1 MKSFFLLTSIFVI
14 LFTGCSPVKVIDNV
28 PSGSPKGYVEFYYL
42 PGEGDSEFNYSIYST
57 FIERI
62 NFLTLKGEKFY
73 EGHLPGGNL
82 TLEKTSLFIAK
93 RPGEYNFSV
102 RVSTLDT
109 TFPLTIEESKVT
121 RVKILFKNIKRL
133 PEKNVKLSDM
143 PDYFKIEVS
152 QDKPVSFNGDF
163 N

>member
-1 MKSFFLLTSIFVI
+1 MKSFFLLNSILVI
-14 LFTGCSPVKVIDNV
+14 LFTGCSPVKVIDKI
-28 PSGSPKGYVEFYYL
+28 SEGSPKGYVEFYYM
-42 PGEGDSEFNYSIYST
+42 PGEGDSEFNYSIYSA
-57 FIERI
+57 F
-62 NFLTLKGEKFY
+62 KGEEFY

-93 RPGEYNFSV
+93 HPGEYSFSV

-109 TFPLTIEESKVT
+109 TFPLIIEESKVT

-133 PEKNVKLSDM
+133 PEKNVKLSNM
-143 PDYFKIEVS
+143 SDYFKIEVS